1 MRTIIIVLF
10 LALPFKLFSQTSSM
24 GFWGNVIETTIHV
37 ENLENQPTDENQ
49 TQNNVNTNTTL
60 ENTNA
65 HVDNTVASKVLP
77 ATGITT
83 IIKVLIAI
91 VLVGMIVFYIKYKNL
106 KDLIK

>member
-1 MRTIIIVLF
+1 MSKIFYRN
-10 LALPFKLFSQTSSM
+10 QTETVEISDLV
-24 GFWGNVIETTIHV
+24 GNVIETTIHV
-37 ENLENQPTDENQ
+37 DNLGNQSTTENQ

-83 IIKVLIAI
+83 IIKVLIAV
-91 VLVGMIVFYIKYKNL
+91 VLVGMMFFYIRYKNL